1 MREFPPRLP
10 HQPIFYPV
18 ANIEYA
24 TQIARDWNTKES
36 SFAGYVTKFAVV
48 ESYLSKF
55 EPHIVGS
62 AKHVLLAGIAI
73 SHEITSNMDANTAAQ
88 NLINLKQNYAAAENA
103 AVQAC
108 MDGTGCDQAAAT
120 AAQTYLNLINATG
133 DTALNMATFSG
144 TLLGGPPPSSI
155 EDLASEPLFDA
166 AVERVKHDAE
176 RQKNRCEKK

>member
-1 MREFPPRLP
+1 MGHP
-10 HQPIFYPV
+10 
-18 ANIEYA
+18 
-24 TQIARDWNTKES
+24 S
-36 SFAGYVTKFAVV
+36 
-48 ESYLSKF
+48 
-55 EPHIVGS
+55 
-62 AKHVLLAGIAI
+62 
-73 SHEITSNMDANTAAQ
+73 NTAAQ

-108 MDGTGCDQAAAT
+108 MDGTGCDEAAAT

-155 EDLASEPLFDA
+155 EDLASEPLFDT